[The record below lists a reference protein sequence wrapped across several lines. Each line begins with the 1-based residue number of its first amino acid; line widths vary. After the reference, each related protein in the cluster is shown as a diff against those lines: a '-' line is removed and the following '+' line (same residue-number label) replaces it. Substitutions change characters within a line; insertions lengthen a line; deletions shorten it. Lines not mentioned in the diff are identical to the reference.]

1 VEARMI
7 SRRRRKAIF
16 RTSAIYLAAAV
27 VLLVMA
33 FPLYA
38 LVLTSVQPE
47 NLMRSR
53 DIQVIPSQIIFDHYQ
68 AVLAPGHIVPLRQG
82 MLNSLLVS
90 LFTAAFCVLLAL
102 PAAYALARLRVPGSK
117 AILGVLV
124 SVYFLPTTLFLIPMF
139 VVFVGWGL
147 DDTILSL
154 VLTYSG
160 FILPFQIWIL
170 KTFIDRLPVELE
182 EAARIDGCTPGQI
195 VRLIVLPLI
204 RPGILAGF
212 VFAFILSWI
221 EFLTPLIF
229 TNSLKISTVAL
240 GMFRSTIDIQIGQQA
255 AAAVLTLLPVALVMI
270 VFQRLVTQVMLAG
283 ADK

>member
-1 VEARMI
+1 MI

-16 RTSAIYLAAAV
+16 RASAIYLAAAV

-53 DIQVIPSQIIFDHYQ
+53 DIQVIPSHIIFDHYQ
-68 AVLAPGHIVPLRQG
+68 AVLTPGHIVPLRQG

-90 LFTAAFCVLLAL
+90 LCTAAFCVLLAL

>member
-1 VEARMI
+1 MI
-7 SRRRRKAIF
+7 FRRRRKAIF
-16 RTSAIYLAAAV
+16 RASAIYLAAAV

-53 DIQVIPSQIIFDHYQ
+53 DLQVIPSQIIFDHYQ

-90 LFTAAFCVLLAL
+90 LCTAAFCVLLAL